1 MILTVY
7 AMQTFALKN
16 AETTGKIG
24 HRPGVLREKNEPE
37 ISYIERK
44 GLILRLFIKINSKK

>member
-1 MILTVY
+1 
-7 AMQTFALKN
+7 MQTFALKN

-24 HRPGVLREKNEPE
+24 RRPGVVREKNEPE

-44 GLILRLFIKINSKK
+44 GLILRLFIKINSKKIKQ

>member
-1 MILTVY
+1 
-7 AMQTFALKN
+7 MQTFALKN

-24 HRPGVLREKNEPE
+24 RRPGGQKEKNEPE